1 MEFRAAPTPDCIEA
15 LISVYNQLGLRE
27 VITHLPHQTI
37 SLDLHP

>member
-27 VITHLPHQTI
+27 VTTP
-37 SLDLHP
+37 SLSPTPPSDLHP